1 MRDELKYPRAYAL
14 MKVPK
19 QKSDEGFYI
28 VSPCYI
34 VKELLIHMADSRNEK
49 GYNVDINKAI
59 TLGYLHDIGKYNGE
73 SHGHV
78 MRGYNYLKD
87 KGYDE
92 EYCNIC
98 LTHSY
103 LNNDIVCTAGG
114 VPNPKDNLFLTEF
127 IKKHNYTIEEKI
139 INICDL
145 MCPQG
150 GKVYTIDKR
159 LIDIMIRRGAYSNT
173 QYHIK
178 ETYKLKAYFDNLLGY
193 NLYDLFPEIKENL

>member
-1 MRDELKYPRAYAL
+1 MKLTSIEARKLLEIERLKVKDDRWIEHCICVGDSAGKIAKAL
-14 MKVPK
+14 DK
-19 QKSDEGFYI
+19 
-28 VSPCYI
+28 
-34 VKELLIHMADSRNEK
+34 K
-49 GYNVDINKAI
+49 GINIDVDKTI
-59 TLGYLHDIGKYNGE
+59 TLGYIHDIGKYNSE

-78 MRGYNYLKD
+78 MRGYEYLKE

-92 EYCNIC
+92 DYYNIC

-103 LNNDIVCTAGG
+103 LNNDIVCTAGE
-114 VPNPKDNLFLTEF
+114 VPNPEDNKFLTEF
-127 IKKHNYTIEEKI
+127 IKNHEYTIEEKL
-139 INICDL
+139 INLCDL

-178 ETYKLKAYFDNLLGY
+178 ETYKLKEYFDSLLGY
-193 NLYDLFPEIKENL
+193 NLYNLFSEIKDNL

>member
-1 MRDELKYPRAYAL
+1 MKLISKDAKEILEKYRGNTESDIWIEHCICVGNTAGKIAQAL
-14 MKVPK
+14 
-19 QKSDEGFYI
+19 
-28 VSPCYI
+28 
-34 VKELLIHMADSRNEK
+34 NEK
-49 GYNVDINKAI
+49 SCNVDVDKTI
-59 TLGYLHDIGKYNGE
+59 TLGYIHDIGKYTGK

-87 KGYDE
+87 LGYDN
-92 EYCNIC
+92 EYANIC

-103 LNNDIVCTAGG
+103 LNNDIICTAGG
-114 VPNPKDNLFLTEF
+114 LPDINENPFLTEF
-127 IKKHNYTIEEKI
+127 IKEHQYSIEEKI
-139 INICDL
+139 INLCDL

-150 GKVYTIDKR
+150 GKVFTIDKR

-178 ETYKLKAYFDNLLGY
+178 ETYKLKEYFDKLLGY